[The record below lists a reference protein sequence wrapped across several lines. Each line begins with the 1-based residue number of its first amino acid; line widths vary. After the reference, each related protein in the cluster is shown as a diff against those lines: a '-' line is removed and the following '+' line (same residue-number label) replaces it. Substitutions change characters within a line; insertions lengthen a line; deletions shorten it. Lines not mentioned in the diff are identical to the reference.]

1 MNRIQKVFSQHK
13 SLLNI
18 FITAGYPEKNS
29 LPKLSSNLFK
39 SGIDMIEVGMPYSD
53 PLADGPVIQNTSA
66 IALRNG
72 ISLSLIFEQ
81 IQVIRKT
88 EKQAPIFLMGYLNQ
102 LMQYG
107 IKTFL
112 QKCKEVEV
120 DGLIIPDLP
129 YDVYLTSY
137 KELFN
142 QYEIAISFLI
152 TPQTTAERIRALDD
166 ACNSF
171 LYIVSDNSITG
182 GTKGSFGE
190 GQLAYFKRI
199 KNMKL
204 KNPTMIG
211 FGISSK
217 SMLLEAGE
225 YANGAIIGTA
235 YLEAIRNNED
245 EAFIRALTH

>member
-1 MNRIQKVFSQHK
+1 MNRIQKVFSQNK

-18 FITAGYPEKNS
+18 FITAGFPEKDS
-29 LPKLSSNLFK
+29 LPKLSAELFK
-39 SGIDMIEVGMPYSD
+39 NGIDMLEVGMPYSD
-53 PLADGPVIQNTSA
+53 PLADGPVIQNSSA

-72 ISLSLIFEQ
+72 ISLSTIFDQ
-81 IQVIRKT
+81 IREIRKV
-88 EKQAPIFLMGYLNQ
+88 EKKAPIFLMGYLNQ

-107 IKTFL
+107 IEPFL
-112 QKCKEVEV
+112 KKCKEAEV

-129 YDVYLTSY
+129 YGIYLSNY
-137 KELFN
+137 SGLFKK
-142 QYEIAISFLI
+142 YTIAISFLI
-152 TPQTTAERIRALDD
+152 TPQTTTERIRALDD
-166 ACNSF
+166 VCNSF

-182 GTKGSFGE
+182 DTKGSFSDS
-190 GQLAYFKRI
+190 QLAYFERI
-199 KNMKL
+199 KKLNL

-217 SMLLEAGE
+217 NMLLEAGK

-235 YLEAIRNNED
+235 YLEAIRNNEN